1 VHSCGADFSRISRS
15 LNPGYGSSMSNEA
28 AARGPEAVARFL
40 RPRSVAIVG
49 MSARPGSAGQVVLQ
63 SLKLNNFKGDIH
75 LVSRS
80 NEPID
85 GRPVLK
91 SPDELPEGVDLAV
104 FTLPAAGVR
113 AAIEACARR
122 KVGAAMI
129 FAAGF
134 AEVGDHATQE
144 AVGDIAR
151 SAGLAVVGPN
161 CLGVLNNV
169 DGTMLNMLY
178 AREAR
183 RGVAGGVAFVGQS
196 GGLIGHFQRAADG
209 RGLPLTYGISSGN
222 EAGLENTDYLEFL
235 ADDPATRVIAI
246 YCEQIRRPAQFLAA
260 CARARAAG
268 KPVVLMFP
276 GRGAKSRKAAQSHTG
291 ALVGDY
297 AAMRTQVENAGAIV
311 VDTMD
316 EVMDL
321 VEILV
326 RYPVPPVKGPGIL
339 TASGAYVA
347 LTNDFAEELGL
358 DIPELAPATIARLK
372 EVLPAYGNYGNP
384 LDTTAGFSQEML
396 PVAARLLI
404 DDPNVGMLFI
414 SFPINAGMT
423 VRSFNKGMAHSGK
436 PKVMVALG
444 DTWTLIPEILEAVQE
459 SPAVFSRSSDRM
471 LRAIAHYTRYGRLL
485 ARSHAGAQ
493 PERAVGAGPGSP
505 KKTDAFFGVPKP
517 APTLAKGPQPEWLG
531 KKILVAAGIRVP
543 AGELVHSA
551 DDAIAVAARVGYPV
565 VLKAQAGALTHKSEA
580 GGVALDLSDA
590 RQLRAAWATVHANIK
605 RAVPAVAL
613 DGVLVE
619 KMSRKGVELMIGAK
633 RDRAWGPVLL
643 VGLGGILVEA
653 LDDVALLP
661 VDAQSDQIIAALHK
675 LRAGKLLAGFRGAP
689 PADLEAVVEAVL
701 ALGRLMQTTP
711 AIVEI
716 DVNPLM
722 VHARG
727 EGVTALDALI
737 VAQ

>member
-1 VHSCGADFSRISRS
+1 M
-15 LNPGYGSSMSNEA
+15 SSPQ
-28 AARGPEAVARFL
+28 AARGPKAVARFL

-49 MSARPGSAGQVVLQ
+49 ISSRPGSAGQVVLQ
-63 SLKLNNFKGDIH
+63 SLKLNHFKGDIH
-75 LVSRS
+75 LIGRS

-85 GRPVLK
+85 GRLVLK
-91 SPDELPEGVDLAV
+91 SPDQLPEGVDLAV

-113 AAIEACARR
+113 DAIEACARR
-122 KVGAAMI
+122 KVGSAMI

-144 AVGDIAR
+144 AVTNIAR
-151 SAGLAVVGPN
+151 AAGLAVVGPN

-169 DGTMLNMLY
+169 DGMMLNMLY

-183 RGVAGGVAFVGQS
+183 RGVKGGVSFVGQS

-209 RGLPLTYGISSGN
+209 RGLPLAYAISSGN
-222 EAGLENTDYLEFL
+222 EGGLENTDYLEFL

-246 YCEQIRRPAQFLAA
+246 YCEQIRRPAEFLAA
-260 CARARAAG
+260 CRRARAAG

-276 GRGAKSRKAAQSHTG
+276 GRGAKSRKAALSHTG

-297 AAMRTQVENAGAIV
+297 AAMRTQVENAGAV
-311 VDTMD
+311 VLATMD

-321 VEILV
+321 VEILL
-326 RYPVPPVKGPGIL
+326 RYPVPPTKGPGIL

-358 DIPELAPATIARLK
+358 EIPELASETIARLK

-396 PVAARLLI
+396 PIAVKSLL

-414 SFPINAGMT
+414 SFPINAAVT
-423 VRSFNKGMAHSGK
+423 VRNFNNGMQGSPK

-444 DTWTLIPEILEAVQE
+444 DTWTLVPEILEAAKE

-485 ARSHAGAQ
+485 TRSRAGSKGE
-493 PERAVGAGPGSP
+493 PFERLP
-505 KKTDAFFGVPKP
+505 KLG
-517 APTLAKGPQPEWLG
+517 KGPQPEWLG
-531 KKILVAAGIRVP
+531 KKVFAAAGIRVP
-543 AGELVHSA
+543 DGKLAHTA
-551 DDAIAVAARVGYPV
+551 DEAVAAASRIGYPV
-565 VLKAQAGALTHKSEA
+565 ALKAQAAALTHKTEV
-580 GGVALDLSDA
+580 GGVMLNLVDSMA
-590 RQLRAAWATVHANIK
+590 LRAAWAMMLENMKCAAPH
-605 RAVPAVAL
+605 VAL
-613 DGVLVE
+613 DGILVE
-619 KMSRKGVELMIGAK
+619 KMSPKGVELMIGAK
-633 RDRAWGPVLL
+633 RDQAWGTVLL
-643 VGLGGILVEA
+643 VGLGGIWVEA
-653 LDDVALLP
+653 LVDVELLP
-661 VDAQSDQIIAALHK
+661 VDAEKEQILEALNK
-675 LRAGKLLAGFRGAP
+675 LRASKLLTGFRGMP
-689 PADLEAVVEAVL
+689 PADVDAVAQAVL

-711 AIVEI
+711 DIVGI

-722 VHARG
+722 VHAKG
-727 EGVTALDALI
+727 EGATALDALI
-737 VAQ
+737 VAE

>member
-1 VHSCGADFSRISRS
+1 
-15 LNPGYGSSMSNEA
+15 MSGPQ
-28 AARGPEAVARFL
+28 AARGPKAVARFL

-49 MSARPGSAGQVVLQ
+49 ISSRPGSAGQVVLQ
-63 SLKLNNFKGDIH
+63 SLKLNHFKGDIH
-75 LVSRS
+75 LIGRS

-85 GRPVLK
+85 GRLVLK
-91 SPDELPEGVDLAV
+91 SPDQLPEGVDLAV

-113 AAIEACARR
+113 DAIEACARR
-122 KVGAAMI
+122 KVGSAMI

-144 AVGDIAR
+144 AVTNIAR
-151 SAGLAVVGPN
+151 AAGLAVVGPN

-169 DGTMLNMLY
+169 DGMMLNMLY

-183 RGVAGGVAFVGQS
+183 RGVKGGVSFVGQS

-209 RGLPLTYGISSGN
+209 RGLPLAYAISSGN
-222 EAGLENTDYLEFL
+222 EGGLENTDYLEFL

-246 YCEQIRRPAQFLAA
+246 YCEQIRRPAEFLAA
-260 CARARAAG
+260 CRRARAAG

-276 GRGAKSRKAAQSHTG
+276 GRGAKSRKAALSHTG

-297 AAMRTQVENAGAIV
+297 AAMRTQVENAGAV
-311 VDTMD
+311 VLATMD

-321 VEILV
+321 VEILL
-326 RYPVPPVKGPGIL
+326 RYPVPPTKGPGIL

-358 DIPELAPATIARLK
+358 EIPELASETIARLK

-396 PVAARLLI
+396 PIAVKSLL

-414 SFPINAGMT
+414 SFPINAAVT
-423 VRSFNKGMAHSGK
+423 VRNFNKGMQGSPK

-444 DTWTLIPEILEAVQE
+444 DTWTLVPEILEAAKE

-485 ARSHAGAQ
+485 ARSRAGSKRE
-493 PERAVGAGPGSP
+493 PFERLP
-505 KKTDAFFGVPKP
+505 KLG
-517 APTLAKGPQPEWLG
+517 KGPQPEWLG
-531 KKILVAAGIRVP
+531 KKVFAAAGIRVP
-543 AGELVHSA
+543 DGKLAHTA
-551 DDAIAVAARVGYPV
+551 DEAVAAASRIGYPV
-565 VLKAQAGALTHKSEA
+565 ALKAQAAALTHKTEV
-580 GGVALDLSDA
+580 GGVMLNLIDSMA
-590 RQLRAAWATVHANIK
+590 LRAAWAMMLENMKCAAPH
-605 RAVPAVAL
+605 VAL
-613 DGVLVE
+613 DGILVE
-619 KMSRKGVELMIGAK
+619 KMSPKGVELMIGAK
-633 RDRAWGPVLL
+633 RDQAWGTVLL
-643 VGLGGILVEA
+643 VGLGGIWVEA
-653 LDDVALLP
+653 LGDVELLP
-661 VDAQSDQIIAALHK
+661 VDAEKEQIMEALNK
-675 LRAGKLLAGFRGAP
+675 LRASKLLTGFRGAP
-689 PADLEAVVEAVL
+689 PADIDAVAQAVL

-711 AIVEI
+711 DIVEI

-722 VHARG
+722 VHAKG
-727 EGVTALDALI
+727 EGATALDALI
-737 VAQ
+737 VAE